1 MWEATSQIEILW
13 LRVILLEQII
23 YFQTLMQIKIF
34 QIIIFSQTLW
44 LIIWQMQTML

>member
-23 YFQTLMQIKIF
+23 YFQTLMQI
-34 QIIIFSQTLW
+34 IIFSQTLW